1 MAKYPNVYCKVSGLV
16 TEADWER
23 WTPDQIRPC
32 LDVAFESF
40 GPERLMIGSD
50 WPVCLLAASYDEVAS
65 IIERWAESRLS
76 AAERNAL
83 WGSTAARCYGVPT

>member
-1 MAKYPNVYCKVSGLV
+1 M
-16 TEADWER
+16 
-23 WTPDQIRPC
+23 
-32 LDVAFESF
+32 F
-40 GPERLMIGSD
+40 GSD

-83 WGSTAARCYGVPT
+83 WGGTAARCYAVPGAATRGI